1 MIGVSGGM
9 GPLATADF
17 LNKVIE
23 ETHATADEDHVPLL
37 ISCDPR
43 IPPRP
48 AAILAGGESPLPR
61 LIEIRDRL
69 LAAGATV
76 LVMPCNT
83 AHYWYDDLT
92 ADCPVPF
99 LSIVEAGCL
108 EALRLAGAGASIGVA
123 STRAT
128 LTAGLFDRLL
138 ERYGLTPVTPTENE
152 LEHSIL
158 PAIAAVKAGE
168 LQEAARLAIESLD
181 GMANRGANHI
191 LLACTELP
199 VAAAAATRW
208 TSAICIDTTRVLAR
222 TTVDHW
228 ALESR
233 HPSTAGACRDSRHAI
248 TSGR

>member
-1 MIGVSGGM
+1 MIGVIGGM

-17 LNKVIE
+17 LNKVVE
-23 ETHATADEDHVPLL
+23 ETHATADDDHVPLL

-61 LIEIRDRL
+61 LLEIRNRL
-69 LAAGATV
+69 LTAGSTA

-83 AHYWYDDLT
+83 AHYWYDELT

-123 STRAT
+123 GTRAT
-128 LTAGLFDRLL
+128 LAAGLFDRLL
-138 ERYGLTPVTPTENE
+138 ERFGLVPVTPTENE
-152 LEHSIL
+152 LQHSLL
-158 PAIAAVKAGE
+158 PAIAAVKAGQ
-168 LQEAARLAIESLD
+168 LQQAARLAFESLD
-181 GMANRGANHI
+181 AMANRGAGHI

-199 VAAAAATRW
+199 LAAAAASRW
-208 TSAICIDTTRVLAR
+208 TSATCIDTTRVLAR

-228 ALESR
+228 RSNRSAR
-233 HPSTAGACRDSRHAI
+233 
-248 TSGR
+248 

>member
-1 MIGVSGGM
+1 MIGVIGGM

-23 ETHATADEDHVPLL
+23 ETHATADDDHVPLL

-48 AAILAGGESPLPR
+48 AAILTGGESPLPR
-61 LIEIRDRL
+61 LLEIRDRL
-69 LAAGATV
+69 LITGATA

-83 AHYWYDDLT
+83 AHYWYDELT

-99 LSIVEAGCL
+99 LNIVETGCL

-123 STRAT
+123 GTRAT
-128 LTAGLFDRLL
+128 LATGLFDRELA
-138 ERYGLTPVTPTENE
+138 RHGLVALTPTEDE
-152 LEHSIL
+152 LQRSLL
-158 PAIAAVKAGE
+158 PAIAAVKAGQ
-168 LQEAARLAIESLD
+168 LQQAGRLAIESLD
-181 GMANRGANHI
+181 ALANRGAHHI

-199 VAAAAATRW
+199 LAAAAASRRP
-208 TSAICIDTTRVLAR
+208 SAICIDTTRVLAR

-228 ALESR
+228 RSNQSANWR
-233 HPSTAGACRDSRHAI
+233 
-248 TSGR
+248 